1 MKIFLWNICQPCGLR
16 FKQVEQPWKLVSTV
30 MSHNFMSLKQV
41 YREVQVHLWVY
52 GNVVKT
58 TLPVDLKLVFYFFIL
73 NLWTF
78 YLFIDCFAWLEQNMS
93 FLLIP
98 KKQTYWPYTVFSLWI
113 FFPSW
118 WAEGCLMVSETP
130 AEQQW
135 RLSAFRTITRLKMF
149 LVRVMHAF
157 SHVNWTPAM
166 HCILQS
172 LAKCQ
177 ITDWDKKERSQQ
189 PCTVSLCITESRIK
203 WHCLCLKH

>member
-1 MKIFLWNICQPCGLR
+1 MQSAAAALCQVFVFTSFIWDQMKIFLWNICQPCGLR

-30 MSHNFMSLKQV
+30 MSHSFMSLKQV

-98 KKQTYWPYTVFSLWI
+98 KKADILTLHCFFFVDIFSFLMSRRELDGFRDACRTTVTSFSL
-113 FFPSW
+113 
-118 WAEGCLMVSETP
+118 
-130 AEQQW
+130 
-135 RLSAFRTITRLKMF
+135 
-149 LVRVMHAF
+149 
-157 SHVNWTPAM
+157 
-166 HCILQS
+166 
-172 LAKCQ
+172 
-177 ITDWDKKERSQQ
+177 
-189 PCTVSLCITESRIK
+189 
-203 WHCLCLKH
+203 